1 MTEDKYSDFTIVGLC
16 DPNYK
21 VQNIPILK
29 NASSFITSTLTQL
42 HWQVKPIPINKKIA
56 RFVVLRDP
64 YERWLTGFTEDIKS
78 FINSRAQ
85 NEIAYLNNLF
95 QNNDISWFMDFLLD
109 RDILYFDT
117 HAQLQI
123 KQLEL
128 IIEYIGKENLTWVK
142 MTDKLGHILNNWL
155 HGEGCNNN
163 FNNAK
168 INATDKI
175 NDHIYKRIATYL
187 LYAKNFK
194 NKEKVLEYLAPDY
207 ELYHSV
213 NFINPN

>member
-1 MTEDKYSDFTIVGLC
+1 MSESKYPDFTIVGLC

-29 NASSFITSTLTQL
+29 NASSFITNTLTQL
-42 HWQVKPIPINKKIA
+42 NWQVKPIPINKKIA

-64 YERWLTGFTEDIKS
+64 YERWLTAFTEDIKV
-78 FINSRAQ
+78 FINSRTPD
-85 NEIAYLNNLF
+85 EIVYLNNLF
-95 QNNDISWFMDFLLD
+95 QNNDISWFIDFLLD

-123 KQLEL
+123 KQLDW
-128 IIEYIGKENLTWVK
+128 IIECIGKDNLTWVK
-142 MTDKLGHILNNWL
+142 MTDKLGHILNHWL
-155 HGEGCNNN
+155 HGEGCKNN

-168 INATDKI
+168 IHATDKI
-175 NDHIYKRIATYL
+175 NDDIYRRIEAYFFD
-187 LYAKNFK
+187 AKNFK
-194 NKEKVLEYLAPDY
+194 YKAKVLEYLAPDY
-207 ELYHSV
+207 ELYNSV